1 MRKTILTLT
10 LAAALGTTANAHAFL
25 GSLVSIG
32 IQAGGELVR
41 AAGGAAVDAV
51 KDSMRDP
58 EAEARKKAENERK
71 LALQMQ
77 KQIDEID
84 ARTELRP
91 IDRERLILQL
101 KHMWK
106 QSSEM
111 QAFVERAEEQQK
123 AERSQLLTVG
133 GIAGVVGQAALN
145 STGMVVAQANLATKN
160 PVWRAEQRLNTQ
172 AVLRQADM
180 QVAAGVPQAKTRL
193 VLAQA
198 DALNDTGAMQA
209 GNRAVMDNMHELSRL
224 QHAAHEANAVKQA
237 TLDAAALEPGPS
249 DALIAPPEAPPQA
262 ASGTPVEVSGS
273 VALDAQADGRA
284 EPEHEPDAFSPDLGR
299 VVWIE
304 FEGSP
309 TETATLRQ
317 LLQARGHTLTDDRD
331 AAEVAYLFQGEF
343 SIPETKLH
351 DGLTVDAGGLLENPS
366 QTVERPSRKT
376 MGAISSGLGRFML
389 GAAGAPAPAV
399 QDGGYTQRALLVIAR
414 QPKGGKETR
423 VSVVQRAQGSSI
435 EAARLAKAALQDM
448 YLLLGI

>member
-77 KQIDEID
+77 KQIDEIE

-123 AERSQLLTVG
+123 AERSQLLTMG
-133 GIAGVVGQAALN
+133 GIAGVVGQAAL
-145 STGMVVAQANLATKN
+145 SSPGMVVAQANLATKN
-160 PVWRAEQRLNTQ
+160 PVWRTEQRLNTQ
-172 AVLRQADM
+172 AALRQADM

-193 VLAQA
+193 ALAQA
-198 DALNDTGAMQA
+198 DALNETGAMRA
-209 GNRAVMDNMHELSRL
+209 GNRAVMDSTHELSRL
-224 QHAAHEANAVKQA
+224 QHAAHEANAAKRV
-237 TLDAAALEPGPS
+237 TLDVAATAEV
-249 DALIAPPEAPPQA
+249 APEVPPQA
-262 ASGTPVEVSGS
+262 ASSTPVEVSGS
-273 VALDAQADGRA
+273 GALDAQADGKA
-284 EPEHEPDAFSPDLGR
+284 AQEHDAFSPDLGR
-299 VVWIE
+299 VIWIK

-309 TETATLRQ
+309 TETAALRQ
-317 LLQARGHTLTDDRD
+317 LLQARGHTLTDARD

-366 QTVERPSRKT
+366 QTIERPSRKT

-389 GAAGAPAPAV
+389 GAAGAPAPAA
-399 QDGGYTQRALLVIAR
+399 QDGGYAQRALLVIAR

-423 VSVVQRAQGSSI
+423 VSVVQRAQGDGI
-435 EAARLAKAALQDM
+435 EATRLAKDALQDM
-448 YLLLGI
+448 YRLLGI

>member
-77 KQIDEID
+77 KQIDEIE

-123 AERSQLLTVG
+123 AERSQLLTMG
-133 GIAGVVGQAALN
+133 GIAGVVGQAAL
-145 STGMVVAQANLATKN
+145 SSPGMVVAQANLATKN
-160 PVWRAEQRLNTQ
+160 PVWRTEQRLNTQ
-172 AVLRQADM
+172 AALRQADM
-180 QVAAGVPQAKTRL
+180 QVAAGVLQAKTRL
-193 VLAQA
+193 ALAQA
-198 DALNDTGAMQA
+198 DALNETGAMRA
-209 GNRAVMDNMHELSRL
+209 GNRAVMDSTHELSRL
-224 QHAAHEANAVKQA
+224 QHAAHEANAAKRV
-237 TLDAAALEPGPS
+237 TLDVAATAEV
-249 DALIAPPEAPPQA
+249 APEVPPQA
-262 ASGTPVEVSGS
+262 ASSTPVEVSGS
-273 VALDAQADGRA
+273 GALDAQADGKA
-284 EPEHEPDAFSPDLGR
+284 AQEHDAFSPDLGR
-299 VVWIE
+299 VIWIK

-309 TETATLRQ
+309 TETAALRQ
-317 LLQARGHTLTDDRD
+317 LLQARGHTLTDARD

-366 QTVERPSRKT
+366 QTIERPSRKT

-389 GAAGAPAPAV
+389 GAAGAPAPAA
-399 QDGGYTQRALLVIAR
+399 QDGGYAQRALLVIAR

-423 VSVVQRAQGSSI
+423 VSVVQRAQGDGI
-435 EAARLAKAALQDM
+435 EATRLAKDALQDM
-448 YLLLGI
+448 YRLLGI